1 MKKTLA
7 MLLSLTLCVGLFA
20 GCSSSGSGSSAGS
33 SETPDEP
40 TEPEAPGA
48 DIDDGETPLS
58 PTTFTDVP
66 AGHWASEAIA
76 YVTGQGYFNGTS
88 ETTFGP
94 SVPMSRAMLAT
105 VLWRMEGQPA
115 PTGANA
121 FTDVAA
127 GQWYTDAVTWAAEQG
142 IVTGTGG
149 GLFDPNGN
157 ITREQLAV
165 MLYRYAGGAAA
176 GADLSAYPDASSVS
190 SWAVEAMGWA
200 VSNGI
205 LSGNEAGQLSP
216 GGAATRA
223 EVAQMLLNYSRI

>member
-1 MKKTLA
+1 
-7 MLLSLTLCVGLFA
+7 
-20 GCSSSGSGSSAGS
+20 
-33 SETPDEP
+33 
-40 TEPEAPGA
+40 
-48 DIDDGETPLS
+48 
-58 PTTFTDVP
+58 
-66 AGHWASEAIA
+66 
-76 YVTGQGYFNGTS
+76 
-88 ETTFGP
+88 
-94 SVPMSRAMLAT
+94 MLAT

-127 GQWYTDAVTWAAEQG
+127 GQWYTEAVTWAAEQG
-142 IVTGTGG
+142 IVTGIGN
-149 GLFDPNGN
+149 GLFDPNGD

>member
-1 MKKTLA
+1 MPEEPT
-7 MLLSLTLCVGLFA
+7 TGDDNDTED
-20 GCSSSGSGSSAGS
+20 SSTVVTRPGESGGSGSETP
-33 SETPDEP
+33 ETPDEP
-40 TEPEAPGA
+40 GTDIDEPEPPLAPGV
-48 DIDDGETPLS
+48 
-58 PTTFTDVP
+58 FTDVP

-142 IVTGTGG
+142 IVTGTGN